1 MLTERLKAAIESATQ
16 LPPDAQEKVAA
27 QLENAIANAL
37 WDADLNDPENDEWL
51 AEWIEE
57 ARQDETVDFPLPSSS
72 TNGVTKDSKGTRST
86 EGKSWSG
93 ASWRS
98 PRRRRA
104 ARCHRARRMTHS
116 RWGRRLRDR

>member
-86 EGKSWSG
+86 EGKS
-93 ASWRS
+93 
-98 PRRRRA
+98 
-104 ARCHRARRMTHS
+104 
-116 RWGRRLRDR
+116 

>member
-57 ARQDETVDFPLPSSS
+57 ARQDATL
-72 TNGVTKDSKGTRST
+72 
-86 EGKSWSG
+86 
-93 ASWRS
+93 
-98 PRRRRA
+98 
-104 ARCHRARRMTHS
+104 
-116 RWGRRLRDR
+116 DRP